1 MFLFSAFV
9 IQRERVAL
17 RLDTVDFQC
26 RLVRFK
32 KSFEQGRG
40 AVHLQTSINY
50 FNYTGSFVHDAAVTW
65 VESVNMT
72 SFEVCVLKAGR
83 ADRVTPD
90 SGLTFVDYMAFQEA
104 PVNSVA
110 GQETMKNWWDGTNC
124 QDIRFSVS
132 LPHDLVLGV
141 GLA

>member
-1 MFLFSAFV
+1 M
-9 IQRERVAL
+9 
-17 RLDTVDFQC
+17 
-26 RLVRFK
+26 
-32 KSFEQGRG
+32 
-40 AVHLQTSINY
+40 HLQTSINY